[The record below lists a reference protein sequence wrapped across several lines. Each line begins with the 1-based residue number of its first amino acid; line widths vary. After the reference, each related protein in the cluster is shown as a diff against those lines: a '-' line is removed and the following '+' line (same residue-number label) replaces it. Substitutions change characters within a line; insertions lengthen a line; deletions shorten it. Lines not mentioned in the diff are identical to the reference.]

1 MKSALLHICSSNGTF
16 WCSFSL
22 VKLASAHHFEV
33 FVFFLQLLLFLL
45 SPLPLARLGLRDLHT
60 VRFVHFVDFHDV
72 LLVPSIDGI
81 SNLDFWKVLNLD
93 VLVVV
98 VVVHDRLRVVWILL
112 RFLRDQIGEQE
123 GLLLDS
129 ILVLLLIFEL
139 LYPISHKQGDKA
151 RYLIQW

>member
-1 MKSALLHICSSNGTF
+1 MKSVLLHICSSNGIFCCT
-16 WCSFSL
+16 SL
-22 VKLASAHHFEV
+22 IKLASAYHFEV
-33 FVFFLQLLLFLL
+33 FVFFLQLLLFFLG
-45 SPLPLARLGLRDLHT
+45 PLALTRLGLWDLHT
-60 VRFVHFVDFHDV
+60 VCFNFVDFHDV

-123 GLLLDS
+123 GLLLDRV
-129 ILVLLLIFEL
+129 LVLLLIFEL
-139 LYPISHKQGDKA
+139 LHPISHKQGHKA
-151 RYLIQW
+151 RYLLQR